1 MSCTFFFFFSFLVK
15 LLPRPKILDAPRCLD
30 RGYEKILGIFF
41 SIFQKS
47 LEILQ
52 FGKLCKKHFFNFP
65 FNLHIIIVVLASY
78 VRCKMAVYQYD
89 DCKLQSTIKQQSLIK
104 SRWFFDQYLLKFY
117 DKHFGEALFKQG
129 LQEIVNFE
137 WWYFFR
143 ISFFKFWGCYYDVW
157 ELRI

>member
-1 MSCTFFFFFSFLVK
+1 MLCFYRVYIPCQSASAGSTSAKKISHRGSLDGKFVSVFLGQICLALSFFFLVSWLNSFLGQK
-15 LLPRPKILDAPRCLD
+15 FQMRRGAQTGGMKIFW
-30 RGYEKILGIFF
+30 EFFF

-89 DCKLQSTIKQQSLIK
+89 DRKLQSTIKQQSLIK
-104 SRWFFDQYLLKFY
+104 SR
-117 DKHFGEALFKQG
+117 
-129 LQEIVNFE
+129 
-137 WWYFFR
+137 
-143 ISFFKFWGCYYDVW
+143 
-157 ELRI
+157 

>member
-1 MSCTFFFFFSFLVK
+1 MRQFWEF
-15 LLPRPKILDAPRCLD
+15 
-30 RGYEKILGIFF
+30 FF

-52 FGKLCKKHFFNFP
+52 FGKLCRKHFSNFP

-137 WWYFFR
+137 WWYFF
-143 ISFFKFWGCYYDVW
+143 SNQFFQI
-157 ELRI
+157 LRVLLWRMRAENVDSDRK